1 MNSPE
6 YRIPEDKAQEVFT
19 LAAQLYAQ
27 HNQSY
32 SVNELIEA
40 GAEARIPPEFVQ
52 QAIEQLEITQT
63 QQSVPVRQTQQAKYL
78 IALAIGLPLL
88 AAIAVAGWLLARNT
102 ATTAQV
108 QPEPIQQPIA
118 GESPVAANPV
128 TDSFKCENINFEG
141 QDLRNENFRNADCD
155 NGKLAGVTL
164 SGVDIESANL
174 SGADLRNAN
183 LKGANLKN
191 ANLTGADLTD
201 ADLSDTNL
209 EDANLSKAQL
219 TGAILSNAKLRQT
232 NLAEANLEG
241 ANLDVRGAKAERVNF
256 NNATLPDGTK
266 HP

>member
-1 MNSPE
+1 MNRPE

-52 QAIEQLEITQT
+52 QAIDQLQITPT
-63 QQSVPVRQTQQAKYL
+63 QKSVPVRQTQRAKYL

-128 TDSFKCENINFEG
+128 TGSFKCANNLARKDFSNKNLS
-141 QDLRNENFRNADCD
+141 QADC
-155 NGKLAGVTL
+155 TR
-164 SGVDIESANL
+164 ANL
-174 SGADLRNAN
+174 SEANFSNTVLQSSNFSFANLRNAN
-183 LKGANLKN
+183 LQGADLRG
-191 ANLTGADLTD
+191 ADFTGADLTN
-201 ADLSDTNL
+201 ADLSGAQLKGTNL
-209 EDANLSKAQL
+209 NKADL
-219 TGAILSNAKLRQT
+219 RGAILDNTNIGEADTAEAKL
-232 NLAEANLEG
+232 
-241 ANLDVRGAKAERVNF
+241 
-256 NNATLPDGTK
+256 
-266 HP
+266 